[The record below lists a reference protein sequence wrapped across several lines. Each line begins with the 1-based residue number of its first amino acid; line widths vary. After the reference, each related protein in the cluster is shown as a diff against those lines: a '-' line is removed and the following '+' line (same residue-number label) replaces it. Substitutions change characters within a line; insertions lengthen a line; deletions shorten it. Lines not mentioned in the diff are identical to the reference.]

1 LRIKPGASIPD
12 WAISELGIYS
22 GKGLSLEA
30 IFLRAVPDQDYAW
43 FIYADGLRSGKTVL
57 FKFNCTN
64 GEVECLEGG
73 SVSAEEFLTYPTMVH
88 DGYIYFVDN
97 IGEYRNGLARASIT
111 DLDKEL
117 LVTFPA
123 GRQYLL
129 ASTGMMDGSLF
140 YALFDPTSYSGFSRN
155 YYHELHRFDL
165 NTRKDTLLLSGESF
179 GSYLDFAVHDG
190 FIYYSTLDGIYRC
203 DINGNN
209 AKLFVG
215 NTDALAFGRPCV
227 SGDWLYF
234 YSDDGGIWRI
244 RLSGTGS
251 PVCVTPQ

>member
-1 LRIKPGASIPD
+1 
-12 WAISELGIYS
+12 
-22 GKGLSLEA
+22 
-30 IFLRAVPDQDYAW
+30 
-43 FIYADGLRSGKTVL
+43 FI
-57 FKFNCTN
+57 TN
-64 GEVECLEGG
+64 PMV
-73 SVSAEEFLTYPTMVH
+73 VH
-88 DGYIYFVDN
+88 DDFIYFVHQFGVYMDS
-97 IGEYRNGLARASIT
+97 LSRASIT
-111 DLDKEL
+111 DLDREL
-117 LVTFPA
+117 LVIYPTGAP
-123 GRQYLL
+123 YIL
-129 ASTGMMDGSLF
+129 ASMRIVDGSLF

-179 GSYLDFAVHDG
+179 GSYLDFAVYDG